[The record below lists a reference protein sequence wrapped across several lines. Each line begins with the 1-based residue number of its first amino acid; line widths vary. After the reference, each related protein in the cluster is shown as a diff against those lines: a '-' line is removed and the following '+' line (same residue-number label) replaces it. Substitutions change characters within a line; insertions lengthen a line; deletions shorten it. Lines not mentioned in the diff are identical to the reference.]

1 MLKGIAKIFTK
12 ENKDLR
18 ARLYFTLFAL
28 GIFCLGTSI
37 TITWAIPW
45 INTMYQ
51 ELGFL
56 EIFNLMSGGGLKSFS
71 IFALG
76 VSPYIT
82 ASIITQLLQMDII
95 PYFKELKDQGYVGR
109 QKINRITRYIGII
122 LAFVQ
127 SYAIT
132 VFYLGVSDAGT
143 ILKIS
148 LVMTAGTAFLL
159 WLGDQITNKG
169 IGNGQSLLIMAGIL
183 LSLPSI
189 FTGAYTTFIDGS
201 FALPLG
207 ISLFVLF
214 ILVYILVIVGIIWI
228 TLAERRIPIQY
239 SNRTASAYGAKESYL
254 PIKINSSGVIPVIF
268 ASMFLTIPSVVASL
282 IKSEAAIEFINKY
295 ILYTT
300 PTGFI
305 LYVLLIF
312 FFGYFYTFMVM
323 NPEDMSKDLNARGAY
338 IPGVRPGMETS
349 KYISKTIGRLTAV
362 GSLFLCVLAGM
373 PVLMSSLAKLPSSVS
388 IGGTGILIVVG
399 VAIETY
405 KQIES
410 GLVSRSYQ
418 KRRAIKKWR
427 E

>member
-189 FTGAYTTFIDGS
+189 FTGAYTTFINGS

-418 KRRAIKKWR
+418 KRRAIKK
-427 E
+427 